1 MVDFL
6 LTSAPTASRRNVSVQ
21 EALASITSSP
31 SSSKA
36 SSIETS
42 NPGELLSENTLMRNP
57 LSRVSTVTCL
67 INHDLDLSKR
77 CENII
82 KLAKL
87 QQKDDQYPIKQ
98 IYMYHRQGIL
108 YDDVLCACDLLIQ
121 LHNLLLQLFNVLCR
135 I

>member
-1 MVDFL
+1 MKGWWIDFS
-6 LTSAPTASRRNVSVQ
+6 LTSPPTASRRNVSVQ

-67 INHDLDLSKR
+67 VNHDLHLSKR
-77 CENII
+77 CKNNIRRWSI
-82 KLAKL
+82 PNKTN
-87 QQKDDQYPIKQ
+87 
-98 IYMYHRQGIL
+98 IYVYHRQGIL
-108 YDDVLCACDLLIQ
+108 YDDVLCARDLLIQ

-135 I
+135 V